1 MFLCH
6 AYITTSQFAPDNYY
20 TVEFSYNIDLW
31 IFVVLGEILYENMCP
46 PFIFFIFLDR
56 KYFIFYFLYGW
67 MLYENGCMFRR
78 WIYLWIC
85 PFISREHSI
94 YFIQSYF
101 YWKLTHHNPTHVPP
115 RLHPQPPDHQW
126 NNLPNDPTHAWFW
139 WAVGNHPNPPWK
151 SSPMEWK
158 LGLPN
163 EASKARLPVA
173 YLWKWLSEEQC
184 LL

>member
-1 MFLCH
+1 
-6 AYITTSQFAPDNYY
+6 
-20 TVEFSYNIDLW
+20 
-31 IFVVLGEILYENMCP
+31 
-46 PFIFFIFLDR
+46 
-56 KYFIFYFLYGW
+56 

-139 WAVGNHPNPPWK
+139 WAVGNHPNPLGNLLLWNENWACQTRPQRLVFLWPTRGNGSPR
-151 SSPMEWK
+151 SSVCYSTPPFCRCEWQFCSYCK
-158 LGLPN
+158 NLQIVSIVVEVSHWYYYLVL
-163 EASKARLPVA
+163 SDLVA
-173 YLWKWLSEEQC
+173 LVPGHYTN
-184 LL
+184 